1 MSNNHR
7 IHLCLAHM
15 SPTGAELRY
24 IQEAFSSNWVAPLGP
39 NVDAFEKELER
50 FLNTSVISTGADRRS
65 GEISDNKVYVAA
77 VSSCTAAIHLA
88 LLLLGVGKDDEVLC
102 QSFSFCASSN
112 PVVYCGAKPVFID
125 SEKETWNMSPELLED
140 AINDRMAKTGKKP
153 KAIIVVDLYGMPAKW
168 EEITA
173 ISKKYD
179 IPVIEDAANALGS
192 YYKGKPCGTFGDI
205 ATLSFN
211 GNKMITT
218 SGGGAIICKDEE
230 TKKRAIFLATQA
242 KEPFLHYEHEMI
254 GYNYRMSNIC
264 AGIGRGQMTVLED
277 HINHHK
283 HVHELYQELFKNV
296 DGVHIHSQPCN
307 LYNPHAALIA
317 GEDTLIAGADPQ
329 SHEMPDQVRHEAFN
343 SNFWLTNIVFKKD
356 IDTESFCLELDKAG
370 IEARPLWKPMHLQ
383 PVYKDYP
390 AFTNGFSEYLF
401 KHGICLPSGPW
412 VTDDD
417 VKYIVQ
423 KIKEAIVF

>member
-1 MSNNHR
+1 MPNNR
-7 IHLCLAHM
+7 IYLCLAKM

-39 NVDAFEKELER
+39 NVDAFEKDLES
-50 FLNTSVISTGADRRS
+50 FLGNGVH
-65 GEISDNKVYVAA
+65 VAA

-88 LLLLGVGKDDEVLC
+88 LLLLGVGKDDEVIC

-112 PVVYCGAKPVFID
+112 PVTYCGATPIFVD
-125 SEKETWNMSPELLED
+125 SEEDTWNMSPELLEE
-140 AINDRMAKTGKKP
+140 AIKDRIAKTGRKP

-168 EEITA
+168 DEIIA

-192 YYKGKPCGTFGDI
+192 YYKGRPCGTFGDI

-218 SGGGAIICKDEE
+218 SGGGAIICKDEA

-242 KEPFLHYEHEMI
+242 KEPYLHYEHETI
-254 GYNYRMSNIC
+254 GYNYRMSNIS

-283 HVHELYQELFKNV
+283 HVHKLYRELFLNT
-296 DGVHIHSQPCN
+296 N
-307 LYNPHAALIA
+307 LTNNTNIFVQDNPN
-317 GEDTLIAGADPQ
+317 ADF
-329 SHEMPDQVRHEAFN
+329 D
-343 SNFWLTNIVFKKD
+343 SNFWLTTILFKQE
-356 IDTESFCLELDKAG
+356 IDTEAFCLKLDKAG

-383 PVYKDYP
+383 PVYKHAP

-401 KHGICLPSGPW
+401 RHGICLPSGPW

-417 VKYIVQ
+417 VKYIVE
-423 KIKEAIVF
+423 KIKSTIID

>member
-1 MSNNHR
+1 MNIDHR
-7 IHLCLAHM
+7 IHLCLAKM
-15 SPTGAELRY
+15 SPTGTEQRY
-24 IQEAFSSNWVAPLGP
+24 IQEAFASNWITPLGP
-39 NVDAFEKELER
+39 NVDAFEEALAR
-50 FLNTSVISTGADRRS
+50 HYGND
-65 GEISDNKVYVAA
+65 VYVAA

-88 LLLLGVGKDDEVLC
+88 LLLLGVGKDDEVIC

-112 PVVYCGAKPVFID
+112 PVTYCGAKPIFVD
-125 SEKETWNMSPELLED
+125 SEEDTWNMSPELLEE
-140 AINDRMAKTGKKP
+140 AIKDRFAKTGHKP

-168 EEITA
+168 DEITA

-218 SGGGAIICKDEE
+218 SGGGAIICKDEA

-242 KEPFLHYEHEMI
+242 KEPHLHYEHETI
-254 GYNYRMSNIC
+254 GFNYRMSNIC

-277 HINHHK
+277 HIKHHK
-283 HVHELYQELFKNV
+283 HVHELYRELFLNTNRTNNTNILV
-296 DGVHIHSQPCN
+296 QD
-307 LYNPHAALIA
+307 NPN
-317 GEDTLIAGADPQ
+317 GD
-329 SHEMPDQVRHEAFN
+329 FY
-343 SNFWLTNIVFKKD
+343 SNFWLTTILFKKEL
-356 IDTESFCLELDKAG
+356 DTEAFCLKLDKSG

-383 PVYKDYP
+383 PVYKDAP
-390 AFTNGFSEYLF
+390 SFTNGFSEYLF

-417 VKYIVQ
+417 VR
-423 KIKEAIVF
+423 